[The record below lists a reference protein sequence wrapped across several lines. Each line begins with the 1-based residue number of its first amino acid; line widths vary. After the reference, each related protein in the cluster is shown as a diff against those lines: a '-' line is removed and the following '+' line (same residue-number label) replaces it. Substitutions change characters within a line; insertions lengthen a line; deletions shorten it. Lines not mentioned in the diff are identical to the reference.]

1 MKKILLLAA
10 AALMVT
16 SANAQIKRSETTQA
30 PARPHLQVMKA
41 EAKKEV
47 KKAANVDCWY
57 RRPAGAFPASLVV
70 EDGA

>member
-41 EAKKEV
+41 EA
-47 KKAANVDCWY
+47 
-57 RRPAGAFPASLVV
+57 RRK
-70 EDGA
+70 

>member
-47 KKAANVDCWY
+47 KQMRTPGTPVFKAPKKAANLQRLC
-57 RRPAGAFPASLVV
+57 
-70 EDGA
+70 